1 MSLIQYH
8 GEQSP
13 SIRNQLTKYGI
24 VKNCNEEYS
33 PILHLPLSPFSYHEG
48 MYDVGI
54 YKRWES
60 LRFSLLPSDLKGAFI
75 CGENIN
81 SYHVYGLIFNYGND
95 QILVDSQT
103 GSIYDGFDE
112 DTMRPTLAPRVA
124 IFPGD
129 PVGEVVKR
137 QFFRIG
143 DYCNFA
149 YTLYE
154 VEAHVYWDPS
164 PGGEVRV
171 VPMEITPYVGEIFQ
185 HFPQVGGTP
194 LFKKLEK
201 IVAAYEG
208 I

>member
-1 MSLIQYH
+1 MRLIQYH
-8 GEQSP
+8 GEIP
-13 SIRNQLTKYGI
+13 PLAKNQLTKDGLLKSI
-24 VKNCNEEYS
+24 NEEYS
-33 PILHLPLSPFSYHEG
+33 PILHLPLTPFAYHGG
-48 MYDVGI
+48 MYDIGI

-60 LRFSLLPSDLKGAFI
+60 LRLTLLPPDLKGGYLCAEGIKSF
-75 CGENIN
+75 
-81 SYHVYGLIFNYGND
+81 HVHGLIFNYGGD
-95 QILVDSQT
+95 QILVDSHV
-103 GSIYDGFDE
+103 GSIYDEIDSEGNV
-112 DTMRPTLAPRVA
+112 TLAPRVA

-137 QFFRIG
+137 QLFRIG

-154 VEAHVYWDPS
+154 VEAHVYWDPA
-164 PGGEVRV
+164 PCGEVRM

-185 HFPQVGGTP
+185 HFPQVGGVS
-194 LFKKLEK
+194 LFEKLEK